1 MTKLYTVDDVTERTT
16 INRSGLIQKVYRV
29 TATSQSGTIF
39 TVEIPEAD
47 FNKEKVDHILTEK
60 ASLIEGVKKL

>member
-1 MTKLYTVDDVTERTT
+1 MGKLYNVDDVTERTT
-16 INRSGLIQKVYRV
+16 ISRSGLIQKVYRV
-29 TATSQSGTIF
+29 TATTQSGTIF

-47 FNKEKVDHILTEK
+47 FNKEKVDHILNEK

>member
-16 INRSGLIQKVYRV
+16 ISRAGLIQKVYRV

-39 TVEIPEAD
+39 SVEIPEAD

>member
-1 MTKLYTVDDVTERTT
+1 MSKLYTVDDVTERTT

>member
-1 MTKLYTVDDVTERTT
+1 MGKLYNVDDVTERTT
-16 INRSGLIQKVYRV
+16 ITRTGLIQKVYRV
-29 TATSQSGTIF
+29 TATAQSGTIF